1 MVTVDCDV
9 AIIGAGFSGVSAA
22 RDLQRLGISAS
33 IFEARDRIGGR
44 TWYKPQALAGMDLEM
59 GGTWIDPRQA
69 HSWREAHAYGVR
81 LGPPIY
87 GSPPTTWRLGGELR
101 QGRLPVSTDAIG
113 DLERI
118 AHRMFADAMRID
130 VNRGLREQ
138 QVSDLDI
145 SLTEYIDGIG
155 VRSDSREAARVYL
168 AAYGSAPPEQVSAL
182 HILRR
187 MAAAG
192 SISEFVMSGASH
204 PFVGGTA
211 ALLQAMLAES
221 GSSVHLETPVLSIT
235 QNEKEIVLNTPSGDV
250 RSRAAILTVP
260 VNVWGSIECDPPL
273 SESKQALASEEIAS
287 RGVKVWMIV
296 EGAPVGFSACGT
308 GDGLEMVWTEQ
319 VLGKRRSLVV
329 GYGLDADR
337 IDTDD
342 PAALERAVR
351 AFLPEA
357 SVVESCGHD
366 WRNDP
371 WARETWAVFK
381 PGQIKNYEHNIC
393 EPEGRLF
400 IAGSATARR
409 WPGFID
415 GAIESGGRVANE
427 VAGMSKHTLPH
438 GRAASQSG

>member
-22 RDLQRLGISAS
+22 RDLHRLGISAS

-44 TWYKPQALAGMDLEM
+44 TWYKPRALAGIDLEM
-59 GGTWIDPRQA
+59 GGTWIDPRQT
-69 HSWREAHAYGVR
+69 HSWGEADAYGVR
-81 LGPPIY
+81 LGSPVY

-101 QGRLPVSTDAIG
+101 HGRLPVAADAIG

-118 AHRMFADAMRID
+118 AHRMFADAARID
-130 VNRGLREQ
+130 VNRRLREQ
-138 QVSDLDI
+138 QASDLDI
-145 SLTEYIDGIG
+145 PLTDYIDRIG
-155 VRSDSREAARVYL
+155 GCSDAREAARVYL

-192 SISEFVMSGASH
+192 SLSEFVMSGASH
-204 PFVGGTA
+204 PIVGGTA
-211 ALLQAMLAES
+211 ALLEAMLAES
-221 GSSVHLETPVLSIT
+221 GSKVHLETPILGIT
-235 QNEKEIVLNTPSGDV
+235 QNDTEIALKTRGRDV

-260 VNVWGSIECDPPL
+260 VNVWTSIECDPPL

-296 EGAPVGFSACGT
+296 EGAPVGFSACGI
-308 GDGLEMVWTEQ
+308 GDGLEMAWTEQ
-319 VLGKRRSLVV
+319 VLDKQRSLIV

-337 IDTDD
+337 IDIDD
-342 PAALERAVR
+342 HEALERAMR
-351 AFLPEA
+351 AFLPEV
-357 SVVESCGHD
+357 SIVDSCGHD

-381 PGQIKNYEHNIC
+381 PGQITRYEHTMC

-415 GAIESGGRVANE
+415 GAIESGGRVASE
-427 VAGMSKHTLPH
+427 VAEFLGE
-438 GRAASQSG
+438 